1 MDYGQTDASFNDSYA
16 PDAQAPNV
24 NAFIELLNSAHF
36 SPFMGIS
43 SAARNEMFE
52 ALRSPRFQHY
62 NSKGGMVARPD
73 GFITNKLDGPILP
86 SIRFPETI
94 EDEIILTP
102 AQHELYLSD
111 CAAGFTG
118 GIYKWV
124 VTNRGTISIGVTSEA
139 PAVSFDPV
147 THSHDSATNKDETV
161 HDITKMAVTQENVN
175 EMYTLAKETGYTGSI
190 DNFIHAL
197 NSGTPIELV
206 VPAHYCD
213 MQGPVVEPGQTA
225 RPMPNRS
232 AGETEVHPERQA
244 QIDKLIEVAANPETL
259 QKFVTEKM
267 IPTFTKALAELADK
281 YTGKDLLRQQ
291 RRISD
296 RLQKLLVYVSAPER
310 IVGTCI
316 HDVHEMQIYKHYIA
330 THVVAGTMTEAAG
343 SQAITVAMEKLEER
357 NAAMDVARAKD
368 IKDKADAKF
377 ISACRGGLRRLAGD
391 DMAWS
396 DVATTVTYLRTIA
409 TRLESTYKETPVE
422 TDMGMSYDTIV
433 GAPEHVGFDPK
444 RTDIQVSLDPRDT
457 NPEATIS
464 AIQELCKGQAKNRY
478 YLNGTQ
484 VGNDPYG
491 HMGTAIE
498 KQQRLD
504 ASIGETL
511 KESPAMSAMQ
521 VHIDTMLKALG
532 LTDLNMSGDNRN
544 KLISHMLPSMAST
557 MTLARSI
564 PPARNNSMSLQDLFD
579 SLHPAGACTKS

>member
-1 MDYGQTDASFNDSYA
+1 MDYGQTDASFNDSYV

-24 NAFIELLNSAHF
+24 NAFIELLNSARF
-36 SPFMGIS
+36 NSFMGIS
-43 SAARNEMFE
+43 SIARNEMFE
-52 ALRSPRFQHY
+52 APRSPRFQHY

-73 GFITNKLDGPILP
+73 GFITDKLDGQILP

-111 CAAGFTG
+111 CAAGFIG
-118 GIYKWV
+118 GIYEWM

-161 HDITKMAVTQENVN
+161 YDITKMTVTQENVN
-175 EMYTLAKETGYTGSI
+175 EMYTLAKEAGYTGSI
-190 DNFIHAL
+190 GNFIHAL
-197 NSGTPIELV
+197 NNGTSIELAV
-206 VPAHYCD
+206 SAHYCG
-213 MQGPVVEPGQTA
+213 MQGPVGDPGHTA
-225 RPMPNRS
+225 RQMPNRS
-232 AGETEVHPERQA
+232 AGESEVSYDSVKQA
-244 QIDKLIEVAANPETL
+244 QINKLIEVAANPETL

-267 IPTFTKALAELADK
+267 IPTFTKALAELGDK
-281 YTGKDLLRQQ
+281 YSGQDLLRQQ

-316 HDVHEMQIYKHYIA
+316 HDVHELQIYKHYVA
-330 THVVAGTMTEAAG
+330 TRVVSGQLSEQAG
-343 SQAITVAMEKLEER
+343 SQVIANAMEKLEER
-357 NAAMDVARAKD
+357 NAAMEVARAKD

-377 ISACRGGLRRLAGD
+377 ISACRGGLRRLVGD

-433 GAPEHVGFDPK
+433 DAPEHAGSETK
-444 RTDIQVSLDPRDT
+444 RTTTGISRDPHDT
-457 NPEATIS
+457 APLASIS
-464 AIQELCKGQAKNRY
+464 ANHELCKIHDKNRY

-484 VGNDPYG
+484 VGSDG
-491 HMGTAIE
+491 GTTLE
-498 KQQRLD
+498 KQQPVD
-504 ASIGETL
+504 EA
-511 KESPAMSAMQ
+511 AVMSEMQ
-521 VHIDTMLKALG
+521 VRMDGMLKAIG
-532 LTDLNMSGDNRN
+532 LADHNLSGDSRN
-544 KLISHMLPSMAST
+544 KLMSHMLHNPLMQLVRST
-557 MTLARSI
+557 
-564 PPARNNSMSLQDLFD
+564 PPARNHSNSLEEFLDMLEQ
-579 SLHPAGACTKS
+579 ATGRKKS